1 MGNLRIQISELED
14 DDDGCKKTTQNPRGA
29 RKKVSR
35 KGQKSMKGVPDNS
48 YGELKL
54 KATISITK
62 TALNGLDNLSRS
74 RNISR
79 SDLVEKIG
87 RNLLE
92 IVEINL

>member
-1 MGNLRIQISELED
+1 
-14 DDDGCKKTTQNPRGA
+14 
-29 RKKVSR
+29 
-35 KGQKSMKGVPDNS
+35 MKGIPDNS

-54 KATISITK
+54 RATISITK

-79 SDLVEKIG
+79 SELVERIG

-92 IVEINL
+92 IVEMNL

>member
-1 MGNLRIQISELED
+1 MAAKAKKRYRIRED
-14 DDDGCKKTTQNPRGA
+14 RE
-29 RKKVSR
+29 KKVSR
-35 KGQKSMKGVPDNS
+35 KGQKGMKGVPDNS

-54 KATISITK
+54 RATISITK

-79 SDLVEKIG
+79 SELVEKIG